1 MTLTHTSYAGPGL
14 ETGSQLRQGFS
25 QARLDHIGVSLQ
37 EQIDAGIFPGA
48 VSMVVRNDECVHF
61 EAHGHQ
67 DAAGTIP
74 MARDSIFRLASMT
87 KPIVTVAAMMLVERG
102 RFNLY
107 DPITR
112 WLPELKHLKVEAPE
126 GDVPL
131 IRPITVQDLMR
142 HTAGFVHG
150 DRAKSPRISKLYDE
164 LQIEARDQDILP
176 DQMLKNLG
184 TIPLAHQPGTFWE
197 YSVAVD
203 VLGLML
209 ERIENKSL
217 EDILS
222 QLLLK
227 PLGMTDTTWWVEP
240 TRLGRLA
247 EAPDADPLKAEMLK
261 AYRQTTNPVGR
272 TYLRGGAGLLG
283 TAADYMKF
291 LQMMLRGGEL
301 DGKRYL
307 SRKTVELMC
316 SEHTAGMG
324 GSTLANTG
332 PGYGFGLGFA
342 VRLSQGMCWV
352 PGSIGEALWSG
363 VWGTSF
369 WLDYK
374 ENMTALILTQGPSH
388 KIQSRM
394 LYKTLVYSA
403 LVK

>member
-1 MTLTHTSYAGPGL
+1 MTQTHTPNAGPNS
-14 ETGSQLRQGFS
+14 ESAQSLRQGFS
-25 QARLDHIGVSLQ
+25 QARLEHLGVSLQ
-37 EQIDAGIFPGA
+37 EQISTGIFPGA
-48 VSMVVRNDECVHF
+48 VTMVLRNDACVHF
-61 EAHGHQ
+61 EAYGYQ
-67 DAAGTIP
+67 DAKKTIP
-74 MARDSIFRLASMT
+74 MAKDSLFRLASMT
-87 KPIVTVAAMMLVERG
+87 KPLVTVAAMMLVERG

-112 WLPELKHLKVEAPE
+112 WLPELNHLKVEAPE

-150 DRAKSPRISKLYDE
+150 DRAKSPRIRKLYDE
-164 LQIEARDQDILP
+164 LQIEAREQDILP

-197 YSVAVD
+197 YSIAVD

-209 ERIENKSL
+209 ERIENKTL
-217 EDILS
+217 EDILNE
-222 QLLLK
+222 LLLK
-227 PLGMTDTTWWVEP
+227 PLGMHETTWWVEP
-240 TRLGRLA
+240 AKLGRLA
-247 EAPDADPLKAEMLK
+247 EAPDTDPLKADMLR

-283 TAADYMKF
+283 TAADYMRF
-291 LQMMLRGGEL
+291 LHMMLRGGEL
-301 DGKRYL
+301 DGRRYL
-307 SRKTVELMC
+307 SRKTVEFMC

-324 GSTLANTG
+324 GTTEANTG

-352 PGSIGEALWSG
+352 PGSTGESLWSG

-369 WLDYK
+369 WLDHK
-374 ENMTALILTQGPSH
+374 ENLTALILTQGPTH

-394 LYKTLVYSA
+394 LFKTLVYAA

>member
-1 MTLTHTSYAGPGL
+1 MTLTHTSYAGPTPESDGHL
-14 ETGSQLRQGFS
+14 VQGFS
-25 QARLDHIGVSLQ
+25 QTRLEHIGVSLQ
-37 EQIDAGIFPGA
+37 EQIKSGIFPGA
-48 VSMVVRNDECVHF
+48 VSMVLRNDECVHF
-61 EAHGHQ
+61 EAHGYQ

-74 MARDSIFRLASMT
+74 MERDSIFRLASMT

-112 WLPELKHLKVEAPE
+112 WLPELSHLKVEAPE

-131 IRPITVQDLMR
+131 VRPITVQDLMR

-150 DRAKSPRISKLYDE
+150 DRAKSPRIRKLYDE
-164 LQIEARDQDILP
+164 LQIEARDRDILP

-209 ERIENKSL
+209 ERVENKSL
-217 EDILS
+217 EDILNE
-222 QLLLK
+222 LLIK

-240 TRLGRLA
+240 ARMGRLA

-261 AYRQTTNPVGR
+261 AYRQSTNPVGR

-283 TAADYMKF
+283 TAADYMRF

-301 DGKRYL
+301 DGQRYL

-316 SEHTAGMG
+316 SEHTSGMG
-324 GSTLANTG
+324 GTTLANTG

-342 VRLSQGMCWV
+342 VRLTQGMCWV
-352 PGSIGEALWSG
+352 PGSTGEALWSG

>member
-1 MTLTHTSYAGPGL
+1 MTSTSSSTTRTGP
-14 ETGSQLRQGFS
+14 EYEAHVRQGFS
-25 QARLDHIGVSLQ
+25 QARLDQLGVALQ
-37 EQIDAGIFPGA
+37 EQIATGIFPGA
-48 VSMVVRNDECVHF
+48 VTMVMRNDECVHF
-61 EAHGHQ
+61 EAYGHQ
-67 DAAGTIP
+67 DSACTIP

-87 KPIVTVAAMMLVERG
+87 KPLVTVAAMMLVERG

-107 DPITR
+107 DPITH
-112 WLPELKHLKVEAPE
+112 WLPELKDLKVEAPE

-150 DRAKSPRISKLYDE
+150 DRAKSPRIRTLYDE
-164 LQIEARDQDILP
+164 LHIEAKEHDITG

-197 YSVAVD
+197 YSIAVD
-203 VLGLML
+203 VLGLLL
-209 ERIENKSL
+209 ERVENKTL
-217 EDILS
+217 EEILNV
-222 QLLLK
+222 LLIK
-227 PLGMTDTTWWVEP
+227 PLGMRDTTWWVEP
-240 TRLGRLA
+240 AGVSRLA
-247 EAPDADPLKAEMLK
+247 EAPDSDPLKASMLK

-283 TAADYMKF
+283 TAADYMRF

-301 DGKRYL
+301 DGRRYL
-307 SRKTVELMC
+307 SRRTVEFMC
-316 SEHTAGMG
+316 SEHTVGMG
-324 GSTLANTG
+324 GTTHANTG

-342 VRLSQGMCWV
+342 VRLTQGMCWV
-352 PGSIGEALWSG
+352 PGSPGESLWSG

-369 WLDYK
+369 WLDFK
-374 ENMTALILTQGPSH
+374 ENLTALILTQGPTH